1 MKCISI
7 LGCGWLGLPLAKSLL
22 SKGYEVKGSTT
33 SESKLEVLKNVGILP
48 FQIQLEAHQI
58 IGTIEEFLNETDV
71 LIIALPP
78 GLRKIISDSFE
89 LSFVNKIK
97 TLLPY
102 IEKSGIRKV
111 LFISSTSV
119 YADRFPIAE
128 YNETSPTNPD
138 TESGKQ
144 LVLVEQLLQSNSCFK
159 TTVIRFGGLLGDD
172 RHPIRF
178 LAGRTEL
185 ENPKG
190 PVNLIQSTDCIGIIE
205 KALDFTREDT
215 WDDTFNA
222 VTPQHP
228 TRKAYYQKK
237 AQLFHLP
244 LPTFAEDSES
254 KGKIIS
260 SKKVESILGY
270 SFQKEI

>member
-22 SKGYEVKGSTT
+22 KKGYSVKASTT
-33 SESKLEVLKNVGILP
+33 TADRLNILETAGIMP
-48 FQIQLEAHQI
+48 FQIRLEEQEI
-58 IGTIEEFLNETDV
+58 IGNVVDFLNETEV
-71 LIIALPP
+71 LIIAVPP
-78 GLRKIISDSFE
+78 GLQKISSDSFE

-102 IEKSGIRKV
+102 IEKSGIQKV

-119 YADRFPIAE
+119 YADRFPIAD

-159 TTVIRFGGLLGDD
+159 TTIIRFGGLLGDD

-185 ENPKG
+185 ENPEG
-190 PVNLIQSTDCIGIIE
+190 PVNLIHQSDCIGIVE
-205 KALDFTREDT
+205 KMLTLGEKVK
-215 WDDTFNA
+215 WDETYNA
-222 VTPQHP
+222 VAPQHP
-228 TRKAYYQKK
+228 SRKKYYQKK
-237 AQLFHLP
+237 ALQFHLP
-244 LPTFAEDSES
+244 MPTFAEDSES

-260 SKKVESILGY
+260 SKKVETILGY